1 MLTIENIKE
10 LEGKILPNGFIVE
23 RITIGP
29 DIYVF
34 QLGKQHTLYNPMTFQ
49 PNIRFSN
56 KSFTLDRNLDS
67 LNPFY
72 MLADESNHYT
82 WVNKDSLKDIQS
94 FIYKLNELTNLWS

>member
-1 MLTIENIKE
+1 MLTIENIHKI
-10 LEGKILPNGFIVE
+10 EGAILPNQFVIE
-23 RITIGP
+23 KITIGP

-34 QLGKQHTLYNPMTFQ
+34 QLGRHKTIYNPMTFQ
-49 PNIRFSN
+49 PHTNSNN

-94 FIYKLNELTNLWS
+94 FIYKLNELTNLW